1 VCGKGVP
8 TAKLI
13 AGLTFLAVYIFLA
26 ISHRH
31 RGAAVWAGVFVLLVT
46 RTLAPEAAF
55 RSINWNVMGIFC
67 GTYIVAELFIFS
79 RVPGKLA
86 DSVVARSRNAAVA
99 LVLVCGLSGLISAF
113 CENVAT
119 VMIVGPVAMVIAKKL
134 RVSAIPFLIGIAVS
148 SNLQGAATLVGDPP
162 SMLLASYS
170 GMTFNDFFFFRGKPC
185 LFFAIELA
193 ALVSLIVLYI
203 VFRRNKQPVSPI
215 GSEPIRCAFPS
226 WLLVGMVVALALVS
240 FAFSDFEYGTG
251 SVCMLA
257 GLVGIVWYERRAVRG
272 SFSLAK
278 KFDWDTFFL
287 LMGIFV
293 LVEGLCATGIIAL
306 LADFLGRISRG
317 NAFAA
322 YSMLTWVSVTFSAFV
337 DNVPYVTAMLPVGGL
352 LAASMS
358 IPPYLLLFG
367 IVIGA
372 SVGGNITPIGAA
384 ANIVAFGMLK
394 RAGEDV
400 RFSHFVK
407 IGLPFTIVS
416 VSVAYMFIWLFWR

>member
-1 VCGKGVP
+1 
-8 TAKLI
+8 
-13 AGLTFLAVYIFLA
+13 
-26 ISHRH
+26 
-31 RGAAVWAGVFVLLVT
+31 
-46 RTLAPEAAF
+46 
-55 RSINWNVMGIFC
+55 MGIFC
-67 GTYIVAELFIFS
+67 GTYIVAELFIYS
-79 RVPGKLA
+79 RVPARLA
-86 DSVVARSRNAAVA
+86 GGLVAKSKNAAIA

-119 VMIVGPVAMVIAKKL
+119 VMIVAPVAMVIARKL
-134 RVSAIPFLIGIAVS
+134 KVSPIPFFIGIAIS

-170 GMTFNDFFFFRGKPC
+170 GMTFNDFFFFRGRPC

-193 ALVSLIVLYI
+193 AIVSLAVLYF
-203 VFRRNKQPVSPI
+203 VFRKYRQPVSRI
-215 GSEPIRCAFPS
+215 DSEPVLCAFPS

-240 FAFSDFEYGTG
+240 FMLPDFEYGTG

-257 GLVGIVWYERRAVRG
+257 GLVGIVWYERRADRAC
-272 SFSLAK
+272 FSLAK

-293 LVEGLCATGIIAL
+293 LVEGLCATGIIET
-306 LADFLGRISRG
+306 LAGILGEISRG
-317 NAFAA
+317 STFAA
-322 YSMLTWVSVTFSAFV
+322 YNILTWISVTFSAFV
-337 DNVPYVTAMLPVGGL
+337 DNVPYVTAMLPVGGA

-358 IPPYLLLFG
+358 IPPYVLLFG

-394 RAGEDV
+394 KAGENV
-400 RFSHFVK
+400 RFFDFVK
-407 IGLPFTIVS
+407 IGLPFTVVS
-416 VSVAYMFIWLFWR
+416 VAVAYMFIWFFWR